1 MRFRKAVH
9 CNISSAIY
17 AVTHCDLQAGD
28 VLGLWCIEVDI
39 SISFLRCVTF
49 DVLELL
55 DGFSEPGH
63 SLAPAVAFA
72 SPE

>member
-28 VLGLWCIEVDI
+28 V
-39 SISFLRCVTF
+39 LRCVTF